1 MFLRKVERW
10 TSKERRLSDCLG
22 FHVVDLF
29 YLSPFLLGL
38 VSVPDYPFEKN
49 RAAFVFNTLLT
60 KPEVITVL
68 STVREECNRVAK
80 TSLFHV
86 SFTKS
91 LSLEE
96 FESAESQKHA
106 QVYKLSPIHIQT
118 RLCVIIHSLSSFRFN
133 CFYKSHGWTLYVL
146 GFRLVCMEVVTGT
159 ISLCPTGMF
168 TICLNCVAWWHWY
181 AAFSR
186 THSGSWCR
194 TPWPA

>member
-1 MFLRKVERW
+1 MKAQKSSPTSKFLKKNPRKFLRKVERW

-29 YLSPFLLGL
+29 YGPTHSVLSPFLLGL

-80 TSLFHV
+80 MSLFHV

-96 FESAESQKHA
+96 FESAESQKHT
-106 QVYKLSPIHIQT
+106 QVYKLYTYTCKCASVSSYA
-118 RLCVIIHSLSSFRFN
+118 LCL
-133 CFYKSHGWTLYVL
+133 
-146 GFRLVCMEVVTGT
+146 
-159 ISLCPTGMF
+159 P
-168 TICLNCVAWWHWY
+168 
-181 AAFSR
+181 
-186 THSGSWCR
+186 SGSIVSTRVMAGHFMYWDFV
-194 TPWPA
+194 